1 MTYKAD
7 LFEFISVLT
16 AMANVVILA
25 MNPDIL
31 PGAMAMIMGCMSGA
45 IIGIYAGRILAA
57 AENKEDKE
65 DGSID

>member
-7 LFEFISVLT
+7 LFEFISALS
-16 AMANVVILA
+16 AMANLVILA

-57 AENKEDKE
+57 EESEEEE
-65 DGSID
+65 DGSVD